1 MRKMRWIILVLSLSS
16 AVAGADVVYLR
27 NGKKYEGKITRRGD
41 KITVK
46 MAFATMTFDAN
57 EVIHVEKKAV
67 PDRPKDPKP
76 GPDHLPAPRREF
88 TIADATRPEPIAFVF
103 MRSLMVAASGP
114 DSDDLRQQIDR
125 WQIAAHDHKRKAGA
139 KWLSPADYVRRRKA
153 YLGYLEEARKYLR
166 KTWRPGSSKPETL
179 QQRRNRTAAMSRLYT
194 AAKTWADPSLRV
206 FLLGV
211 VAYHRRQWA
220 AAEEYFASCTR
231 ALPRVAMFHQARG
244 MALSAGDSP
253 VEAMDEL
260 ATVLRLK
267 PGDRDAIRMLKRAMA
282 KVPGKDTRSKAYL
295 DAEKLLSVYDLK
307 RVGRPTSS
315 RGIKWL
321 APGKAWTVRD
331 KTLPVPTMDRL
342 TFRQAVAVPVGPQA
356 LLVDADAVADALAV
370 HVRIDENTLVVGKTK
385 SVTGSGAGTTRKLA
399 LVTVSGI
406 EFTPVEADIDKAKAK
421 AKDPNAPPDK
431 PPLAKGQAVTVYGL
445 GVYEQMGSLVR
456 KVPATIKKV
465 AEDGTVAR
473 ISACLLPGEA
483 AGPILTDDNRLV
495 GFLAPRTTVKVH
507 NGGPDRL
514 IPLSRIA
521 QLIKRGQRSSSSAR
535 YLRKDAKAAPAPAGG
550 SFFIVYVTFGEKF
563 EQ

>member
-1 MRKMRWIILVLSLSS
+1 MRRMRWILLVLSVTS
-16 AVAGADVVYLR
+16 AIVAADVVYLR
-27 NGKKYEGKITRRGD
+27 NGKKYEGKVTRRGG

-57 EVIHVEKKAV
+57 EVIHVEKKVV
-67 PDRPKDPKP
+67 PDRSKDPKSD
-76 GPDHLPAPRREF
+76 PDHLPAPKRKF
-88 TIADATRPEPIAFVF
+88 MIADATRPEPIAFVN
-103 MRSLMVAASGP
+103 MRSLMVAAAGP
-114 DSDDLRQQIDR
+114 DSDDLRQQVDR
-125 WQIAAHDHKRKAGA
+125 WQIAAHDNKRKAGA
-139 KWLSPADYVRRRKA
+139 KWLSPADYVRKRKA
-153 YLGYLEEARKYLR
+153 YLGYLEEARKYQR

-179 QQRRNRTAAMSRLYT
+179 QQQRNRTAAMSRLYA

-220 AAEEYFASCTR
+220 TAEEYFASCTR

-244 MALSAGDSP
+244 IALSAAGRP

-260 ATVLRLK
+260 AITLRLR
-267 PGDRDAIRMLKRAMA
+267 PGDRDAIRLLKRAMA
-282 KVPGKDTRSKAYL
+282 KVPGKDIRSKAYL
-295 DAEKLLSVYDLK
+295 DADKLLNIYDLK
-307 RVGRPTSS
+307 RLGRPTRS

-321 APGKAWTVRD
+321 APGKSWTARD

-370 HVRIDENTLVVGKTK
+370 HVRIDENTLVVGKAR
-385 SVTGSGAGTTRKLA
+385 SASGSSTTTTRRLA
-399 LVTVSGI
+399 LVTVTGI
-406 EFTPVEADIDKAKAK
+406 EFTPVGADIDKAKP
-421 AKDPNAPPDK
+421 KDPNAPPDK

-445 GVYEQMGSLVR
+445 GVWEQMGSRVR

-465 AEDGTVAR
+465 AEDGTVSR
-473 ISACLLPGEA
+473 ISARLLPGEA
-483 AGPILTDDNRLV
+483 AGPILTGDNRLV

-507 NGGPDRL
+507 NGGPHKF
-514 IPLSRIA
+514 IPLARMA
-521 QLIKRGQRSSSSAR
+521 QLIKRGRRRSSSSSK
-535 YLRKDAKAAPAPAGG
+535 YLRKDAKTAPTPAGG
-550 SFFIVYVTFGEKF
+550 SFFVVYVTAGEKF